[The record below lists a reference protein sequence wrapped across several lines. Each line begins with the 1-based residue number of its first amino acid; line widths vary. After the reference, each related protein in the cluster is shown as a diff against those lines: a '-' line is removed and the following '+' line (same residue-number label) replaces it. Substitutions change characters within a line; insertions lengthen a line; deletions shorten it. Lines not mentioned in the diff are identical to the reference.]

1 MARIIIE
8 AFGRAWLF
16 EAQTASLDEPGQGEV
31 TETAPDRDPHST
43 TGAQVEHGHGADS
56 FANDVTV
63 YGGQSGKP
71 CAFGF
76 SVNLHEQNSAPG
88 GI

>member
-56 FANDVTV
+56 YTSDVV
-63 YGGQSGKP
+63 SRR
-71 CAFGF
+71 AFGF
-76 SVNLHEQNSAPG
+76 SANLHEQNSAPG